1 MHLTQIFFL
10 ANLAAT
16 RRAVQF
22 GHFPIE
28 EREARAI
35 LLTQV
40 FGSSQAILHG
50 YDVVPCPLQA
60 QSGTS
65 PQGELRAGLIFFLNL
80 EGQRYALVQQP
91 FGSRN
96 DDLFMEKALK
106 NRFRQEIANRQ

>member
-35 LLTQV
+35 RLTQV

-50 YDVVPCPLQA
+50 YDVVPCP
-60 QSGTS
+60 
-65 PQGELRAGLIFFLNL
+65 PRRRPNL
-80 EGQRYALVQQP
+80 GHRLKASYAP
-91 FGSRN
+91 G
-96 DDLFMEKALK
+96 
-106 NRFRQEIANRQ
+106 